1 MKLITL
7 EVCANSAQS
16 CIEAQRGGA
25 HRVELCAGI
34 PEGGT
39 TPSYGEIK
47 AARQGISIELNVI
60 IRPRGG
66 DFLYSTLE
74 VETMAEDI
82 RIAKSLGADGVVFGC
97 LRPDGTIDTQMCKAL
112 LQECDGL
119 STTFHRAFDVCLN
132 PLEALEDIISLGFD
146 RILTSGAKPTALEG
160 KELIK
165 ALVQRAENRI
175 KIMAGSGVNP
185 TNIQELYNYTGAREF
200 HSSARHEIPS
210 AMQYQNPELTF
221 GDSLMVCSPDIVREL
236 ISKITV

>member
-39 TPSYGEIK
+39 TPSYAEIK
-47 AARQGISIELNVI
+47 TARKAVDIELNVI

-66 DFLYSTLE
+66 DFLYSPLE

-97 LRPDGTIDTQMCKAL
+97 LRPDGTIDTSLCERL
-112 LQECDGL
+112 LKGCDGL
-119 STTFHRAFDVCLN
+119 STTFHRAFDVCHN
-132 PLEALEDIISLGFD
+132 PLTALEEIISLGFD

-160 KELIK
+160 KELIRT
-165 ALVQRAENRI
+165 LTERAEGRI

-185 TNIQELYNYTGAREF
+185 TNIRELYDYTATREF

-236 ISKITV
+236 ISKITI